1 MTELRKTTL
10 SGLKWTTVGTVGQSV
25 FQVLQ
30 IVILTRL
37 LPREAFGLMA
47 LTLMVVNFSSIFVDM
62 GLGSAVLHRQKATIG
77 EYSSLYWFTLL
88 VAGAVYLLLVLV
100 SPLVAQFYL
109 EEELV
114 RLIPLLGVILLLN
127 AAGRQHRL
135 VLQKDFK
142 FSTIAKADLVS
153 IFLGL
158 AVAVISAL
166 LGAGVYS
173 LVLSL
178 IAVNVVANAWLL
190 VSNVRSYPLI
200 FRFKLHETFSF
211 LKIGSYNMGS
221 NLMDFFSRESDT
233 LVIGKLLGTEVLGLY
248 SLAKQ
253 LVIKVFNMLN
263 PVMMNVLNPVLS
275 SVQTELERVK
285 SLTLKSVT
293 VIVAVAFPVYFIM
306 AVFSKP
312 LLYVLYGPEYVAGW
326 IILAFLSVA
335 FAVQSLYS
343 PSGSLQI
350 ATGRTNIGLQWTLVQ
365 AALTPLVVILVAPLG
380 INMVATSL
388 AVLSC
393 VLIVPHWAMQYRVM
407 AGITL
412 REYFEAILKPIGY
425 LRRPDFPEQV
435 YRWVSTAIYE
445 GLRRRSVAKSQKVK
459 VDDYHSI
466 PIVINNRNRHTTLKQ
481 LIDSLEQSGYRNIY
495 ILDNQSTWP
504 PLLEYYQ
511 SIPYQVIFLE
521 GNFGYNA
528 FEKIPLYKQL
538 RKGYFVYTDS
548 DVVPSENCPVDF
560 MQYFLSIL
568 QQHEEVQKVGFS
580 LKIDDLPAHFA
591 DRDKILEIE
600 RPYFSKPLGEGLF
613 EAPIDTTFAL
623 HRPYALI
630 STVGGYKMIRT
641 GAPYEARHLPW
652 YNNSKQLTAEE
663 QYYIDQVEIGT
674 QWSKGLSLQRESLL
688 KRMIRMLKYY

>member
-1 MTELRKTTL
+1 
-10 SGLKWTTVGTVGQSV
+10 V

-62 GLGSAVLHRQKATIG
+62 GLGSALLHRQKATKA

-88 VAGAVYLLLVLV
+88 VAVAVYLLLVLV

-153 IFLGL
+153 IFCGL
-158 AVAVISAL
+158 AVAVCSAL

-173 LVLSL
+173 LVISL
-178 IAVNVVANAWLL
+178 VAVNLVANTWLL
-190 VSNVRSYPLI
+190 VSNVRSYPLV
-200 FRFKLHETFSF
+200 FRMKFQETYSF

-233 LVIGKLLGTEVLGLY
+233 LIIGKLLGTEVLGLY

-275 SVQTELERVK
+275 SVQTESKRVK
-285 SLTLKSVT
+285 SLTLKSVS
-293 VIVAVAFPVYFIM
+293 VIVAVVFPVYFLM

-365 AALTPLVVILVAPLG
+365 AALTPLVVLLVAPLG
-380 INMVATSL
+380 INMVALAL

-393 VLIVPHWAMQYRVM
+393 ALIVPHWAMQYRVM
-407 AGITL
+407 AGITFS
-412 REYFEAILKPIGY
+412 EYLEAMLQPIRY
-425 LRRPDFPEQV
+425 VRRPDFSEQV
-435 YRWVSTAIYE
+435 YRWVSTVLYE
-445 GLRRRSVAKSQKVK
+445 WLRRRSVAKSQKVK
-459 VDDYHSI
+459 VDDVRAI
-466 PIVINNRNRHTTLKQ
+466 PIVINNRNRHTTLKL

-495 ILDNQSTWP
+495 IIDNQSTWP
-504 PLLEYYQ
+504 PLLEYYT
-511 SIPYQVIFLE
+511 SIPYQVIMLE
-521 GNFGYNA
+521 RNYGYNA

-538 RKGYFVYTDS
+538 RRAYFVYTDS
-548 DVVPSENCPVDF
+548 DVVPTENCPADF
-560 MQYFLSIL
+560 MQQFLTIL
-568 QQHEEVQKVGFS
+568 QQNEEVQKVGFS
-580 LKIDDLPAHFA
+580 LKIDDLPSHFA

-600 RPYFSKPLGEGLF
+600 SPYFSKPAGEGMY

-652 YNNSKQLTAEE
+652 YNNSQQLTAEE
-663 QYYIDQVEIGT
+663 QYYIDHVEIGT
-674 QWSKGLSLQRESLL
+674 QWSKGLRLKRESFL
-688 KRMIRMLKYY
+688 KRVLRMLKYY